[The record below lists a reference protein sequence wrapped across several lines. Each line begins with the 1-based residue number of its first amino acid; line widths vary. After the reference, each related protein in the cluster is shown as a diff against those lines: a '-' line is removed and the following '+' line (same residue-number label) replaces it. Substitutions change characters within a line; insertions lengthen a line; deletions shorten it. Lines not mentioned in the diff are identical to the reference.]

1 MRHLQRYSLVGN
13 YHIVAKIS
21 LQFIPIGIQRRIH
34 STIVCSY
41 VVNWQLSCIHVM
53 VPSQCPHATSHYLDQ
68 YLHHAKRHAKPQN
81 HHSELYAVD
90 RGARLGSV
98 NYQIIPSSFIPS
110 QTTKSHNF
118 VLSDKTLAWCIC
130 STQSNFDEE
139 YSTLHLKPFPPV
151 RLTCVTWKYAM
162 GLVSGSHSF
171 DCSGKTFTEENYH
184 YAYTSF

>member
-1 MRHLQRYSLVGN
+1 MAEILYATFAKVFFGRKLSYCGQNFATIYSYWNSTDNSFHYSL
-13 YHIVAKIS
+13 YLCS
-21 LQFIPIGIQRRIH
+21 QL
-34 STIVCSY
+34 TIIMY
-41 VVNWQLSCIHVM
+41 SCNGSES
-53 VPSQCPHATSHYLDQ
+53 VPSCKSLYLDQ

-90 RGARLGSV
+90 RGARLGSA

-118 VLSDKTLAWCIC
+118 VLSHKTLAWCIC

-139 YSTLHLKPFPPV
+139 YSTLH
-151 RLTCVTWKYAM
+151 LTCVTWKYAM